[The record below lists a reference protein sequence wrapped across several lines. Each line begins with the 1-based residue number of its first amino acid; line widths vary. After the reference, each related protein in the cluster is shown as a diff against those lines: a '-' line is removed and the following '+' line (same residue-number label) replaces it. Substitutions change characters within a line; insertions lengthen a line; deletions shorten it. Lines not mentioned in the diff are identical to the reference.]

1 MKKLSLYIFLVLI
14 YCNVGFAAINDVYLC
29 EMDKIVKTTDK
40 EVIEFKNQ
48 KFKFKRNQNN
58 LKFGAGGFFDD
69 YETQVLKN
77 SGEYFWGGSEWERF
91 IYLEGKFVFSNLLNI
106 HLENE
111 DPRHQ
116 IRSIVAT
123 CELF

>member
-1 MKKLSLYIFLVLI
+1 MKKLSLYIFLILTF
-14 YCNVGFAAINDVYLC
+14 CNVGFTAINDVYYC

-48 KFKFKRNQNN
+48 KFKFKRNQNS
-58 LKFGAGGFFDD
+58 LKFGSGGFFND

-77 SGEYFWGGSEWERF
+77 SGEYFWGGDKWERF

-106 HLENE
+106 NLENE

-116 IRSIVAT
+116 VRSIVAT

>member
-14 YCNVGFAAINDVYLC
+14 YCNVGFADVNDVYFC
-29 EMDKIVKTTDK
+29 EMEKFVKITDN
-40 EVIEFKNQ
+40 EVIELTNQ

-58 LKFGAGGFFDD
+58 LKFGSGGFFKD

-77 SGEYFWGGSEWERF
+77 LEEYFWGGSEWERF
-91 IYLEGKFVFSNLLNI
+91 IYLEGKFVYSNLLNI
-106 HLENE
+106 HSDNE
-111 DPRHQ
+111 DLRQQ
-116 IRSIVAT
+116 IISVVAT

>member
-1 MKKLSLYIFLVLI
+1 MISNI
-14 YCNVGFAAINDVYLC
+14 GFTEINDVYYC
-29 EMDKIVKTTDK
+29 EMDRISKTTDK
-40 EVIEFKNQ
+40 EMREYRNQ

-58 LKFGAGGFFDD
+58 IEFGSGGFFDD

-77 SGEYFWGGSEWERF
+77 SGEYFWGGSEWDRF
-91 IYLEGKFVFSNLLNI
+91 IYLEGKFVFSNLLNTN
-106 HLENE
+106 LDNE

-116 IRSIVAT
+116 IVSIVAT

>member
-1 MKKLSLYIFLVLI
+1 MW
-14 YCNVGFAAINDVYLC
+14 CNVGFTAINDVYYC
-29 EMDKIVKTTDK
+29 EIDKIVKITDK
-40 EVIEFKNQ
+40 EFNEFKKE
-48 KFKFKRNQNN
+48 KFKFKRNQNT
-58 LKFGAGGFFDD
+58 LKYGSGGFFND

-77 SGEYFWGGSEWERF
+77 YGEYFWGGSKWERF
-91 IYLEGKFVFSNLLNI
+91 IYLEGKFVFTNILNI

-116 IRSIVAT
+116 IRSKVAT

>member
-14 YCNVGFAAINDVYLC
+14 YCNIGFADINDVYFC
-29 EMDKIVKTTDK
+29 EMEKFVKITDN
-40 EVIEFKNQ
+40 EVIEFTNQ

-58 LKFGAGGFFDD
+58 LKFGSGGFFQD

-77 SGEYFWGGSEWERF
+77 LGEYFWGGSEWERF
-91 IYLEGKFVFSNLLNI
+91 IYLEGKFVYSNLLNI
-106 HLENE
+106 HPENE
-111 DPRHQ
+111 DPRQQ
-116 IRSIVAT
+116 ITSVVAR